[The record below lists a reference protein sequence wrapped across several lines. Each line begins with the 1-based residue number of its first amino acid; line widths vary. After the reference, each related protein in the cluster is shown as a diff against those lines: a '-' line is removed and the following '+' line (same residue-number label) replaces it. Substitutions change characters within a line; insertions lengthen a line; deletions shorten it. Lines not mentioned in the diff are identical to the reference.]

1 MEILK
6 QIVGRFDDS
15 VVVQQ
20 VFIKN
25 NSVLVEKIILLLL
38 DTFKKGKKLLLFG
51 NGGSATDAQHLA
63 GEFVNKIRFPREAL
77 PAISLTSDVAVM
89 TSIAND
95 IDYKS
100 IFSRQVGAI
109 GKEGDVMFA
118 YSTSGNSPNVLD
130 AVEVGRKMGL
140 ITVGFSG
147 DKGKLK
153 DIVDYAVSVPSMETP
168 RIQEVHYIM
177 GHIICEIV
185 ESLMFKQ

>member
-1 MEILK
+1 MDSLK
-6 QIVGRFDDS
+6 QIVDKFNTS
-15 VVVQQ
+15 CIVQQ
-20 VFIKN
+20 EFIKN

-38 DTFKKGKKLLLFG
+38 DTFKKGRKLLLLG
-51 NGGSATDAQHLA
+51 NGGSAADAQHLA
-63 GEFVNKIRFPREAL
+63 GEFVNKIRFVREAL
-77 PAISLTSDVAVM
+77 PAIALTTDIAVL

-100 IFSRQVGAI
+100 IFSRQVSAI
-109 GKEGDVMFA
+109 GKEGDVIFA

-147 DKGKLK
+147 DKGNLK
-153 DIVDYAVSVPSMETP
+153 DIVDYAVMVPSTETP

-185 ESLMFKQ
+185 ESLMFKH